1 MCVCVFD
8 CLYVWNTFPWC
19 ISRCE
24 YEYDYPVNKMNLL
37 FSEEGKALVRR
48 SRSRSNST
56 QASSAA
62 RHLASNSLAW
72 WRSTWGKDRKDND
85 RSQLAASSAACH
97 LAFNSLAW
105 WQSTWGKD
113 KKDNDRSQLA
123 ASSATCH
130 SKLPGGNQ
138 NYPTP
143 NEKEMQKVRTPPW
156 ESEYY
161 IHIITSASRSFW
173 VDVSIRSNKWKIKP
187 RTRPQ
192 ESAEN

>member
-1 MCVCVFD
+1 MCVFEFD

-85 RSQLAASSAACH
+85 RSQLAASSA
-97 LAFNSLAW
+97 
-105 WQSTWGKD
+105 
-113 KKDNDRSQLA
+113 
-123 ASSATCH
+123 TCH